1 MIRLGIADD
10 HQLVLE
16 GLQLL
21 LRDQKDIEI
30 ISAFHNG
37 FELMDYLAE
46 TCDLDVILLDINMPG
61 INGIEVCKIIKK
73 KHSHLKI
80 IALTMIA
87 ENNLI
92 KLMLKNGADGFL
104 HKNAGRD
111 EIIHAIYEVY
121 KGNNYLSKEI
131 SDIVVFHQQ
140 NDVTN
145 QISNSP
151 FPKLSNREIQILA
164 MIIEEKTTQEIAE
177 SLFISFGTVETH
189 RRNIMIKLGAKNT
202 AGMVRVALEY
212 KLV

>member
-21 LRDQKDIEI
+21 LGDQTDIKI
-30 ISAFHNG
+30 VSAFHNG
-37 FELMDYLAE
+37 HELIDYITE
-46 TCDLDVILLDINMPG
+46 ECDLDVILLDINMPG

-73 KHSHLKI
+73 KHSQLKI

-111 EIIHAIYEVY
+111 EIIHAIHEVY

-131 SDIVVFHQQ
+131 SEIVIFHQQ
-140 NDVTN
+140 NDGSN
-145 QISNSP
+145 QIANSP
-151 FPKLSNREIQILA
+151 FPKLSNRELQILA

-202 AGMVRVALEY
+202 AGMVRVAIEY